1 MTNKT
6 LPLDAIPEAIE
17 AIKKGEVIIV
27 VDDANREN
35 EGDFIAA
42 AEKITPELIN
52 FMATHGRG
60 LICTPLTESR
70 CQELQLGKMV
80 SNNTDPLETAFTV
93 SVDLK
98 GKGVTTGISAA
109 DRSKTVEALID
120 PSTSPFDLSRPG
132 HIFPLIA
139 KAGGVLRRTGHTEA
153 AIDFARLAGM
163 QPAGVIV
170 EIMNEDGTMARR
182 DDLVEFAQKYEMKIG
197 TIADLIQY
205 RTLKEKSVQF
215 EYSKS
220 IELKGTAFE
229 LSAWTD
235 TIFNNLHLAFVKG
248 DISSVDAPLVRV
260 HVPNILHDLVGLEEF
275 GERLNLEAALARISQ
290 EECGVLI
297 LIGNNQDPE
306 GIINNLKG
314 TPVTVLPETKTVG
327 IGSQILKELG
337 LKKIK
342 LLATPVKY
350 PSLSGFD
357 LEVVGFE
364 Q

>member
-1 MTNKT
+1 
-6 LPLDAIPEAIE
+6 
-17 AIKKGEVIIV
+17 
-27 VDDANREN
+27 
-35 EGDFIAA
+35 
-42 AEKITPELIN
+42 
-52 FMATHGRG
+52 
-60 LICTPLTESR
+60 
-70 CQELQLGKMV
+70 
-80 SNNTDPLETAFTV
+80 
-93 SVDLK
+93 
-98 GKGVTTGISAA
+98 
-109 DRSKTVEALID
+109 
-120 PSTSPFDLSRPG
+120 
-132 HIFPLIA
+132 
-139 KAGGVLRRTGHTEA
+139 
-153 AIDFARLAGM
+153 
-163 QPAGVIV
+163 
-170 EIMNEDGTMARR
+170 MARR